1 MHIAHPPQTRLND
14 TPAEEK
20 EPYIYQSGFG
30 NYHSSEALPDALPL
44 RGNVPLKS
52 RYNLYPEHLNGTT
65 FVSPRELAFHLWMY
79 RGKPSAAHEP
89 FSPLSC
95 EDGDDCIN
103 NDPPKLEAC
112 FLPTN
117 PNVKFTPQPY
127 TWGSLAP
134 SLDSISDESLT
145 FIQGLRTL
153 AGNGDATLSEGL
165 AIHQYAF
172 NTSMPNQAFVNH
184 DGEFLIIPQTG
195 ALDIKSELG
204 MLRIRPGFIAVLPPG
219 LRYSINLLGPGTV
232 AKGYVLE
239 LFGGA
244 HFTLPALGPL
254 GANGLARPNDFQYP
268 VASFDPPDHSSPS
281 WEIVV
286 KLSGKL
292 YAYAQPHSPFDVV
305 AWHGRYAPYRY
316 DLSLFSHLATHTDQ
330 LDPTAFT
337 VLVAPSLRPGVNLVD
352 FCIFGGGEKWLV
364 ARDTVRG
371 LPYYHRTVATEV
383 CGVVKG
389 VYKGSSRPLTEG
401 GLSFEGGWMPHGE
414 GLEVWRRGAEE
425 KEEDNRVPRLLGGGY
440 LGE

>member
-1 MHIAHPPQTRLND
+1 
-14 TPAEEK
+14 
-20 EPYIYQSGFG
+20 
-30 NYHSSEALPDALPL
+30 
-44 RGNVPLKS
+44 
-52 RYNLYPEHLNGTT
+52 
-65 FVSPRELAFHLWMY
+65 MY

-89 FSPLSC
+89 PSPLSC

-103 NDPPKLEAC
+103 NDPPKVSPCSESQLSGPLTRPRQLESC

-134 SLDSISDESLT
+134 SPDSISDRSLT

-204 MLRIRPGFIAVLPPG
+204 MLRIKPGFIAVLPPG
-219 LRYSINLLGPGTV
+219 IRYSINLLGPGTV
-232 AKGYVLE
+232 AKGYALE
-239 LFGGA
+239 LFGGT

-268 VASFDPPDHSSPS
+268 VASFDHHDPDPSSSPLS
-281 WEIVV
+281 WEIIA

-292 YAYAQPHSPFDVV
+292 YAYSQPHSPFDVV

-316 DLSLFSHLATHTDQ
+316 NLSLFSHLATYTDQ

-389 VYKGSSRPLTEG
+389 VYKGSSRPLAEG
-401 GLSFEGGWMPHGE
+401 GLSFEAGWMPHGE
-414 GLEVWRRGAEE
+414 GLEAWRRGVEVE
-425 KEEDNRVPRLLGGGY
+425 EEDNGVPRLVGGGY